1 MDEEL
6 LQSGAWD
13 GEEGDDAILGDEK
26 LPTDRLPE

>member
-26 LPTDRLPE
+26 LPTDQLPE